1 MQEQTYKIRRF
12 CFNDSHPEHRST
24 IKTGL
29 TLEEAQEHCNDPATS
44 GEDSERGQWFDGYDK
59 ES

>member
-1 MQEQTYKIRRF
+1 MPEDELTYCIVRF
-12 CFNDSHPEHRST
+12 NFNNESEV

-29 TLEEAQEHCNDPATS
+29 TLEEAQEHCND
-44 GEDSERGQWFDGYDK
+44 DSSHGLDWFDGYRL